1 MRKITRAL
9 GAIHLI
15 PDRAYLKLAYRL
27 EFGEKLDLEE
37 PATFNQKLQWL
48 KLNGATFRFSHL
60 ADKAQARDYVEKV
73 LGPRYLVPLLG
84 LYDDPKQIPWHA
96 LPAQFVAKCTHGSH
110 CGVVCRDP
118 AQFSPRA
125 AQRKLRKWMRRSWY
139 WFGREPVYLGI
150 RPQVMVEKYLGLA
163 GQPPMDYKVM
173 CFNGEPRVVQVHQ
186 KVAGGHA
193 ITFYDVDGERLGLGK
208 AGYPITGPKRLAED
222 LLKQL
227 LPAARKLAQ
236 SVDTPYLRTDFY
248 WLQGHLLF
256 SELTFF
262 DSSGFKA
269 FTPEGA
275 DLWLGKLLRLDP
287 MTCPKCGA
295 RMKWRTIMGSRWCDK
310 VERYDQCPSC
320 GHQRRVDMESSS

>member
-9 GAIHLI
+9 GMIHPI
-15 PDRAYLKLAYRL
+15 PDKLYLKLAYRL

-37 PATFNQKLQWL
+37 PATFNQKLQWI

-60 ADKAQARDYVEKV
+60 ADKSQAREHVEKV
-73 LGPRYLVPLLG
+73 LGPEYLIPLLG

-96 LPAQFVAKCTHGSH
+96 LPAQFAVKCTHGSH
-110 CGVVCRDP
+110 CGLLRTG
-118 AQFSPRA
+118 QGSFSVQA
-125 AQRKLRKWMRRSWY
+125 AQRKLVRWMKRCWY

-150 RPQVMVEKYLGLA
+150 RPRVIVEKYLGQ
-163 GQPPMDYKVM
+163 GDRPPDDYKVM
-173 CFNGEPRVVQVHQ
+173 CFNGVPKVVQLHQ
-186 KVAGGHA
+186 KIAKGHA
-193 ITFYDVDGERLGLGK
+193 ITFYGVDGQRLELSK
-208 AGYPITGPKRLAED
+208 VGYPASGPDRLEQG
-222 LLKQL
+222 LLDKL

-236 SVDTPYLRTDFY
+236 SVDTPYLRTDFFY
-248 WLQGHLLF
+248 VQDRVVF
-256 SELTFF
+256 CELTFF

-269 FTPEGA
+269 FAPEGA
-275 DLWLGKLLRLDP
+275 DLWLGNLLRLDP

-310 VERYDQCPSC
+310 VERYDQCPTC